1 MHTNRSKMNLKNSR
15 KPESTSI
22 EENAQTTADSLVI
35 EERADGSFS
44 IDWDPNDPKWSWMNG
59 LSEEEVAQFVH
70 DAIENFLDKEN
81 V

>member
-1 MHTNRSKMNLKNSR
+1 MNSKHSKKYEKN
-15 KPESTSI
+15 TMQD
-22 EENAQTTADSLVI
+22 ATTVDSLKI

-44 IDWDPNDPKWSWMNG
+44 IDWDPNDPRWSLMNA

-70 DAIENFLDKEN
+70 DAIEQFLDNEN